1 MPLTG
6 AGNRFIGGAKGH
18 PDMRFSP
25 YIILFIV
32 AAAAGLFFAGF
43 STHDFVEHLDRQ
55 VHSIHCSFIPGLDN
69 PDASGASGCHVTMMS
84 PYSSVFRG
92 TLWGGLPVS
101 LPAMSVF
108 AFLLFRGVDLLVN
121 RGSQE
126 RGPRIFL
133 VAAAALPVLTSL
145 VFGYLSLVELDAACK
160 LCIGIYSSS
169 LVCFIAALLELRAA
183 SQPGLGSEFGILG
196 EDRASENGDLRDYG
210 LSFGQGVG
218 FVAIPALVYVI
229 AMPDYAGYTGTC
241 GALAKPEDPY
251 NMMVALGPQGAGAE
265 AIEVF
270 DPLCPACKGF
280 ETRLESSGLEDQM
293 SRRAV
298 MFPLD
303 NTCNWMVSSAVHPG
317 ACTVSEAVLCAEPG
331 KADAVVD
338 WAFENQTAI
347 REAAKADPAAAGA
360 MVLARF
366 PEMKSCLGGAAV
378 KSKLNKSLRW
388 AVANQLAVL
397 TPQLYVNGVK
407 LCDED
412 TDLGMEYALSRL
424 LENQAKGGS
433 Q

>member
-1 MPLTG
+1 
-6 AGNRFIGGAKGH
+6 
-18 PDMRFSP
+18 MRFSP
-25 YIILFIV
+25 YTILFV
-32 AAAAGLFFAGF
+32 LAAAAGLFFAGF

-69 PDASGASGCHVTMMS
+69 PDASGSSGCHVTMMS

-92 TLWGGLPVS
+92 ALWGGLPIS

-121 RGSQE
+121 RRSDE
-126 RGPRIFL
+126 RGPRAFL
-133 VAAAALPVLTSL
+133 VAAAALPLLMSL

-160 LCIGIYSSS
+160 LCIGIYTSS
-169 LVCFIAALLELRAA
+169 LVCFVAALLELRAV
-183 SQPGLGSEFGILG
+183 SQPGLGSDIGILG
-196 EDRASENGDLRDYG
+196 EDDPLPGLGDPRSHALA
-210 LSFGQGVG
+210 FAQGVG
-218 FVAIPALVYVI
+218 FVAIPVLVYVI
-229 AMPDYAGYTGTC
+229 SMPDYASFVGTC
-241 GALAKPEDPY
+241 GSLVKTEDPY
-251 NMMVALGPQGAGAE
+251 NMMVPLGPQGQGAS

-280 ETRLESSGLEDQM
+280 ETRLASSGLEEQM
-293 SRRAV
+293 SRKAV

-303 NTCNWMVSSAVHPG
+303 NSCNWMVGSAVHPG
-317 ACTVSEAVLCAEPG
+317 ACTISEAVLCAEAG
-331 KADAVVD
+331 KADLVVD

-347 REAAKADPAAAGA
+347 REAAKADPAAAGK

-397 TPQLYVNGVK
+397 TPQLYVNGMK

-412 TDLGMEYALSRL
+412 TDLGMEYALTRL
-424 LENQAKGGS
+424 LERQSTENKANGGTK
-433 Q
+433 

>member
-1 MPLTG
+1 
-6 AGNRFIGGAKGH
+6 
-18 PDMRFSP
+18 MRFSP
-25 YIILFIV
+25 YTILFVV

-69 PDASGASGCHVTMMS
+69 PDASGASGCHTTMMS

-92 TLWGGLPVS
+92 ILWGGLPVS

-108 AFLLFRGVDLLVN
+108 AFLLFRGLDLLVN
-121 RGSQE
+121 RRSDEQ
-126 RGPRIFL
+126 GPRIFL
-133 VAAAALPVLTSL
+133 VAAAALPLLTSL

-160 LCIGIYSSS
+160 LCIGIYVSS
-169 LVCFIAALLELRAA
+169 LVCFVAALLELRA
-183 SQPGLGSEFGILG
+183 SGQPGLGSEIGILG
-196 EDRASENGDLRDYG
+196 EDNDNGIGDLREHG
-210 LSFGQGVG
+210 VSFGQGVG
-218 FVAIPALVYVI
+218 FVAVPVLVYLI
-229 AMPDYAGYTGTC
+229 AMPDYSGFTGTC
-241 GALAKPEDPY
+241 GSLAKPEDPY
-251 NMMVALGPQGAGAE
+251 GVMVPLGPQGQGAE

-280 ETRLESSGLEDQM
+280 ETRLAASGLEDQM
-293 SRRAV
+293 SRKAI

-303 NTCNWMVSSAVHPG
+303 NTCNWMVGSALHPG

-338 WAFENQTAI
+338 WAFENQTEI

-360 MVLARF
+360 MVLQRF
-366 PEMKSCLGGAAV
+366 PEMKSCLGSAAV

-397 TPQLYVNGVK
+397 TPQLYVNGMK

-412 TDLGMEYALSRL
+412 TDLGMEYALTRL
-424 LENQAKGGS
+424 LENQTKGAA